1 MKAWIQRVTE
11 ASVTIDGEKV
21 SEIGVGYLILLGVAP
36 FDTEKDADDLAA
48 RVAALRIFED
58 AEGRMNRSIVDAGGS
73 AIVVSQFTLYA
84 DTSHGRR
91 PGFST
96 AARPEV
102 AEPLYE
108 RFVANMRKIL
118 GNDRVGTGRFG
129 ADMKVA
135 LVNDGPCSFEL
146 KTEN

>member
-11 ASVTIDGEKV
+11 ASVTIDGERV

-36 FDTEKDADDLAA
+36 SDVEKDADDLAA

-58 AEGRMNRSIVDAGGS
+58 ESGKMNRSIVDAGGS

-96 AARPEV
+96 AARPEI

-108 RFVANMRKIL
+108 RFVSDLRGVL
-118 GNDRVGTGRFG
+118 GRDRVGTGRFG

-146 KTEN
+146 KTED